1 MRIAILGTRGYPYV
15 YSGYETFVSEL
26 APRLNAKGHMV
37 RVYCHRSLFHE
48 RPSVVNG
55 VSLCYLPAIERKTVS
70 QFSHS
75 LLSAIHALFC
85 KYDVLLYVNSANGP
99 FGLLSK
105 LTGQKT
111 AINVDGVEWLRP
123 KWKGLGSRYF
133 KFASYL
139 STKLFDRLITDS
151 IEMAKI
157 YEEVFHAQSVTIAY
171 GATVA
176 WSKRPEL
183 IQEFRLHPGQYYLV
197 VGRLIP
203 DNNADLIVKGFLNSA
218 SKRKLVIVGDVPY
231 RDAYATQI
239 RALADERVVFTG
251 YIRDPE
257 MLQELYCNSFVYIHG
272 HEFGGTN
279 PSLLTAL
286 ACGCCIAAL
295 DTRFSREVLADAQ
308 HGVYFSKDT
317 ANVTSVLSEL
327 ERDSELVNSFRMRAR
342 DRIRSCYTWEKIAD
356 EYEHLF
362 FTLRASVVTPIRK

>member
-1 MRIAILGTRGYPYV
+1 
-15 YSGYETFVSEL
+15 
-26 APRLNAKGHMV
+26 
-37 RVYCHRSLFHE
+37 VYCHRSLFHQHL
-48 RPSVVNG
+48 SIVNG
-55 VSLCYLPAIERKTVS
+55 VSLCYLPAIERKIFS

-75 LLSAIHALFC
+75 LLATIHALFC

-99 FGLLSK
+99 FGLLPK
-105 LTGQKT
+105 LVGQKT

-139 STKLFDRLITDS
+139 STKLFDRVITDS
-151 IEMAKI
+151 IEMARI

-171 GATVA
+171 GAKAA
-176 WSKRPEL
+176 WSKKPEL
-183 IQEFRLHPGQYYLV
+183 IQEFGLQPDQYYLV

-239 RALADERVVFTG
+239 RNIADERVVFTG

-286 ACGCCIAAL
+286 SSGCCVAAL
-295 DTRFSREVLADAQ
+295 DTRFSREVLADHE
-308 HGVYFSKDT
+308 HGVYFKKDP
-317 ANVTSVLSEL
+317 ADVAAVLSDL
-327 ERDSELVNSFRMRAR
+327 ERDPEAVNSFRLRAR
-342 DRIRSCYTWEKIAD
+342 DRILSRYTWEKIAD
-356 EYEHLF
+356 EYEQLF
-362 FTLRASVVTPIRK
+362 LSLGTSFLIPSRK